1 MPMSNIIHHQVIQKK
16 KQTKKQY
23 TINTKIQ
30 MDMVDYQAATHV

>member
-1 MPMSNIIHHQVIQKK
+1 MSNIIHHQVIQKK
-16 KQTKKQY
+16 KQTKQY